1 MCIYQRCIF
10 CVINEELNSI
20 QMHGINNT
28 KKRLWKV
35 QRITVFIF
43 SVTIFKEEAGNG
55 FLRLAD
61 HSRAVA

>member
-1 MCIYQRCIF
+1 
-10 CVINEELNSI
+10 
-20 QMHGINNT
+20 MHGINKT

-43 SVTIFKEEAGNG
+43 SFTTFKEEAGNG

-61 HSRAVA
+61 HSHAVA